1 MPNVQIDIRRQYP
14 EAIEIGMID
23 AVHNALKEAFQLPE
37 TDRDVRRVVHELH
50 RFSVP
55 PIY

>member
-1 MPNVQIDIRRQYP
+1 MPSVQIDIRRKYP

-37 TDRDVRRVVHELH
+37 TDRDVR
-50 RFSVP
+50 
-55 PIY
+55 